1 MSPVEKTLV
10 ACEGG
15 PCGGLGLLVELPI
28 PLEVERDG
36 GGLYVLDERGDEDEP
51 HFVYVWVDPA

>member
-1 MSPVEKTLV
+1 MPTEKTLV

-28 PLEVERDG
+28 PLEVEREG
-36 GGLYVLDERGDEDEP
+36 GGLYVLEERGSTDEP
-51 HFVYVWVDPA
+51 EFVFVWVET

>member
-1 MSPVEKTLV
+1 MPVEKTLV

-28 PLEVERDG
+28 PLEVEREG
-36 GGLYVLDERGDEDEP
+36 GGIYVLDERGTEEDPEY
-51 HFVYVWVDPA
+51 VYIWAET

>member
-1 MSPVEKTLV
+1 MPIEKTLV

-28 PLEVERDG
+28 PLEVEREG
-36 GGLYVLDERGDEDEP
+36 GGLYVLEQRGKADEP
-51 HFVYVWVDPA
+51 EFVFVWIET

>member
-1 MSPVEKTLV
+1 MATEKTLV

-28 PLEVERDG
+28 PLEVEREG
-36 GGLYVLDERGDEDEP
+36 GGLYVLEERGTPEDP
-51 HFVYVWVDPA
+51 HYVFVWVDG

>member
-1 MSPVEKTLV
+1 MPVEKTLV

-28 PLEVERDG
+28 PLEVEREG
-36 GGLYVLDERGDEDEP
+36 GGIYVLDERGTDEDPEY
-51 HFVYVWVDPA
+51 VYIWAET